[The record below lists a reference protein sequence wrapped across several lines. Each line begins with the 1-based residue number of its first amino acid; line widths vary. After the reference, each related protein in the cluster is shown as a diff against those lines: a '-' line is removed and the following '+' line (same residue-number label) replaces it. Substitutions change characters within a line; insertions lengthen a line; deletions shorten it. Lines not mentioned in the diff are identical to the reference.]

1 MQIQISGL
9 MPGDVLIIKYNDTYW
24 HTMLVVNN
32 NRIAHAPSPGE
43 PCVMEALASF
53 ASETKA
59 EHTWNDSQLL
69 ERLYAYRYTGAM
81 PYPSWVAFAEQWSV
95 ADAEGRITRYSA
107 SPNEEQKKDPQWHN
121 YPRYRGVLKGDDSQ
135 NAAALP
141 FGVDALSVGLP
152 TALNYDA
159 KYVYSRT
166 FNYLLANDNS
176 WAAK

>member
-69 ERLYAYRYTGAM
+69 ERLYAASSHANVTRPNLSSGIRRTKVEGA
-81 PYPSWVAFAEQWSV
+81 P
-95 ADAEGRITRYSA
+95 
-107 SPNEEQKKDPQWHN
+107 
-121 YPRYRGVLKGDDSQ
+121 
-135 NAAALP
+135 AL
-141 FGVDALSVGLP
+141 VIVKNQLSH
-152 TALNYDA
+152 
-159 KYVYSRT
+159 K
-166 FNYLLANDNS
+166 
-176 WAAK
+176 